1 MRPSAEPPLWA
12 RECCAVIVGVEPF
25 SRTIGRVYLW
35 RNGRMA
41 SPDRI
46 HRLRLGSPAWNEAE
60 DVFGLSSPRLYDMD
74 EDGQMFA
81 NMYAFRPKQDL
92 DAGVAFNSP
101 ST

>member
-1 MRPSAEPPLWA
+1 MRRKAEPPLWA

-25 SRTIGRVYLW
+25 SGTVGRVYLW

-60 DVFGLSSPRLYDMD
+60 DIFGLSSARLYDMD
-74 EDGQMFA
+74 EDSLMLA
-81 NMYAFRPKQDL
+81 DVYAFRLKRDL
-92 DAGVAFNSP
+92 AAGVAFPPP